1 MEQGTGNCKYRQPRL
16 NLWFSRVR
24 NVLEEVDDDDDN
36 VEDDY
41 DDDGCM
47 IYHPSYLTFLL

>member
-1 MEQGTGNCKYRQPRL
+1 MEQGTGNCKYRQSRL